1 MNKNF
6 RRFIFITLFFV
17 FGSVYS
23 IDEDGLEITYDV
35 EGDSVVFTY
44 ILEEIIVNSKYEIS
58 EEYKDLVITS
68 RDIEIKNPQNVS
80 QALETSPDINAST
93 GHKGE
98 TNTKIRGFSSEDILV
113 LVDGKPINPGYYGK
127 VDLSMIPTDNIAK
140 IKIIKGPAS
149 VAYGTN
155 NNGGVINII
164 TKNGTEKP
172 QTKFS
177 GMFGDNELSNIN
189 FNHSYR
195 IAGVSYWIS
204 GYYQHR
210 NAFRISD
217 DYDPPQIQPIED
229 GGLRNKSFYEKWGTD
244 AKLSYTTDSKSVY
257 SLSAGYNSAEKEVPY
272 ASSYTYDPKFFYFP
286 EWYRYNS
293 SLSGYW
299 ILNGSADLKGI
310 ITADSYKDRLLSYT
324 NVEFDELVWDSWLKN
339 YTLGTLWSGSYAING
354 TNEIT
359 YGLSTL
365 RYFLEKWY
373 VGEPKLKREVQTGN
387 TYMEYSFKPDE
398 NLNFN
403 AGLSLNTLYKDSDG
417 SVGNHLGY
425 SVSSGWQILKGL
437 NAEAGAAMTYRFPTM
452 HELYA
457 STSGNED
464 LDPERCLK
472 YEISMKAEKE
482 LPSFQVKTTVEVSVF
497 FNDIKD
503 LIERQTESDLYDNID
518 AKIAGVEINTVTEV
532 AENISIGLGYT
543 HLQPYDWGIG
553 MLYDSPRDKFNADLK
568 FEFYKFLINYQY
580 NYNGERD
587 TEGTKILPLYQVH
600 SAGIHYRA
608 SDMIELQLKA
618 DNIFDEN
625 YEEEVGFPAQGRMI
639 TGGFTFTF

>member
-1 MNKNF
+1 MNKIF
-6 RRFIFITLFFV
+6 RLVLISVILILKSV
-17 FGSVYS
+17 FC
-23 IDEDGLEITYDV
+23 IDEDGLEMTYDS
-35 EGDSVVFTY
+35 EGDSIVFTY
-44 ILEEIIVNSKYEIS
+44 ILEEIIVNSRYEKS

-68 RDIEIKNPQNVS
+68 RDIEVKNPQNVS
-80 QALETSPDINAST
+80 QALETSPDVNAST

-155 NNGGVINII
+155 NNGGVVNII
-164 TKNGTEKP
+164 TKNGTEKL
-172 QTKFS
+172 QTKLS

-195 IAGVSYWIS
+195 LAGISYWIS

-210 NAFRISD
+210 NAFRLSD
-217 DYDPPQIQPIED
+217 DYEPPQIQPIED
-229 GGLRNKSFYEKWGTD
+229 GGLRNNSFYEKWGTD
-244 AKLSYTTDSKSVY
+244 AKFSYTTESRSIY

-286 EWYRYNS
+286 EWYRYSS

-299 ILNGSADLKGI
+299 ILNSRADLKGI
-310 ITADSYKDRLLSYT
+310 FTADSYQDRLLSYK
-324 NVEFDELVWDSWLKN
+324 NVEFDELLWDSWLKN
-339 YTLGTLWSGSYAING
+339 YTLGTLWSGSYVINSS
-354 TNEIT
+354 NEFT

-365 RYFLEKWY
+365 RYFLKKGY
-373 VGEPKLKREVQTGN
+373 IGEPWLKRQVQTGN
-387 TYMEYSFKPDE
+387 VYSEYTFKPWE
-398 NLNFN
+398 KMNIN
-403 AGLSLNTLYKDSDG
+403 AGLSLNTFYKDSDG
-417 SVGNHLGY
+417 SIGNHLGY
-425 SVSSGWQILKGL
+425 SVSSELAFLKGL
-437 NAEAGAAMTYRFPTM
+437 SAEAGIAQTYRFPTM
-452 HELYA
+452 HELY
-457 STSGNED
+457 SDTSGNEE
-464 LDPERCLK
+464 LDPEKCLK
-472 YEISMKAEKE
+472 YELSLKAERE
-482 LPSFQVKTTVEVSVF
+482 LTSIPVNISLEASVF
-497 FNDIKD
+497 LNDIED

-543 HLQPYDWGIG
+543 HLEPYDWGIG
-553 MLYDSPRDKFNADLK
+553 MLYDSPRDKLNADLK

-587 TEGTKILPLYQVH
+587 TEGTIILPLYQVH
-600 SAGIHYRA
+600 SAGFHFKA
-608 SDMIELQLKA
+608 SEMVELQLRA

-625 YEEEVGFPAQGRMI
+625 YQEEVGFPAPGRMI